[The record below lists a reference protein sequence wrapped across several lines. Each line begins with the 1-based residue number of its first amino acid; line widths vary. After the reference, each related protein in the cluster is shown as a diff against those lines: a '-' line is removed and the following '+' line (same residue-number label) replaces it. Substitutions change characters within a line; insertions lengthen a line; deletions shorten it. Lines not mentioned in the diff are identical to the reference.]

1 MNFEPTIPAIT
12 AADVKA
18 KARMRFLPTLFG
30 SAYLRG
36 ESAVYSL
43 AQYYSED
50 YQGGSWRFAE
60 LSCGG
65 GFMYPDGDRIYQVD
79 VQGNGFSGRMNA
91 EVFGMFITSMALN
104 RLSWQAYEASQE
116 AKAKNRQAM
125 YDSQESLCDKLIRHQ
140 EFLKAYADQHPDSH
154 QFYRAID

>member
-1 MNFEPTIPAIT
+1 MSFKPTIPAIT
-12 AADVKA
+12 ATDVKA
-18 KARMRFLPTLFG
+18 RARMKFLPTLFG
-30 SAYLRG
+30 GAYVRG

-65 GFMYPDGDRIYQVD
+65 GFMYPDGGDGYYQVD
-79 VQGNGFSGRMNA
+79 VQGNGFSGRMSA

-104 RLSWQAYEASQE
+104 RLSWQAYERDNQT
-116 AKAKNRQAM
+116 
-125 YDSQESLCDKLIRHQ
+125 LCDKLIRHQ
-140 EFLKAYADQHPDSH
+140 EFLKAYADQHPESH

>member
-1 MNFEPTIPAIT
+1 MSFEPTIPAIT
-12 AADVKA
+12 AADVKS
-18 KARMRFLPTLFG
+18 KARMKFLPTLFG
-30 SAYLRG
+30 GAYLRG

-65 GFMYPDGDRIYQVD
+65 GFMYPDGDRTYQVD
-79 VQGNGFSGRMNA
+79 VQGNGFSGRMSA
-91 EVFGMFITSMALN
+91 EVFGMFITCMALN
-104 RLSWQAYEASQE
+104 RLSWQAYEASQQ

-140 EFLKAYADQHPDSH
+140 EFLKAYADQHPDCH

>member
-18 KARMRFLPTLFG
+18 KARMSFLPMLFG

-36 ESAVYSL
+36 ESAVFSL
-43 AQYYSED
+43 AQYYSDD

-65 GFMYPDGDRIYQVD
+65 GFMYPDGDRTYQVD

-116 AKAKNRQAM
+116 AKAKNRQAR

-140 EFLKAYADQHPDSH
+140 EFLKAYADQHPDSN

>member
-1 MNFEPTIPAIT
+1 
-12 AADVKA
+12 
-18 KARMRFLPTLFG
+18 
-30 SAYLRG
+30 
-36 ESAVYSL
+36 
-43 AQYYSED
+43 
-50 YQGGSWRFAE
+50 
-60 LSCGG
+60 
-65 GFMYPDGDRIYQVD
+65 MYPDGDRTYQVD

>member
-65 GFMYPDGDRIYQVD
+65 GFMYPDGDRTYQVD

-104 RLSWQAYEASQE
+104 RLSLQAYEASQE

>member
-1 MNFEPTIPAIT
+1 MSFEPTIPAIT

-36 ESAVYSL
+36 ESAVFSL

-65 GFMYPDGDRIYQVD
+65 GFMYPDGDRTYQVD

-125 YDSQESLCDKLIRHQ
+125 YDSLESLCDKLIRHQ
-140 EFLKAYADQHPDSH
+140 EFLKAYADQHPDSN

>member
-1 MNFEPTIPAIT
+1 MSFEPTIPAIT

-65 GFMYPDGDRIYQVD
+65 GFMYPDGDRTYQVD
-79 VQGNGFSGRMNA
+79 VQGNGFSGRMSA

-125 YDSQESLCDKLIRHQ
+125 YDSLESLCDKLIRHQ
-140 EFLKAYADQHPDSH
+140 EFLKAYANQHPDSN